1 MLIDLRMKCYESSLP
16 RNAESIVFESMLFPL
31 TYGYIKC
38 HSYKVF
44 LQNDQKLV
52 FFVFKSLY

>member
-1 MLIDLRMKCYESSLP
+1 MKVASH
-16 RNAESIVFESMLFPL
+16 AMQFESMLFPL

-44 LQNDQKLV
+44 LQNDQKLL
-52 FFVFKSLY
+52 FFVFKSLYWAITGLSADGCY